1 MLGNGMAWGQ
11 LSHTLAW
18 ALRVSGLE
26 PSTVYC
32 EMNHSATTGA
42 DVYDAAIVRCTNG
55 ALLCVQGVGTVAGEE
70 LTSDADARPT
80 GKQVENRVFGTEGAH
95 AAPRRPCLPD
105 TQGDFRTSPYHY
117 PTPPTP
123 MNPRLHNL
131 LRRRLQIR
139 LRRSQAAAPRRRRRG
154 RRDLRVGGWG
164 AGRLRAGVDARVH

>member
-55 ALLCVQGVGTVAGEE
+55 ALLCVHGVGTVAGEE

-80 GKQVENRVFGTEGAH
+80 GKQVENRVFGTKGAH
-95 AAPRRPCLPD
+95 AAPRRPSLPD
-105 TQGDFRTSPYHY
+105 PQTAPA
-117 PTPPTP
+117 PLP
-123 MNPRLHNL
+123 
-131 LRRRLQIR
+131 
-139 LRRSQAAAPRRRRRG
+139 AAARHRP
-154 RRDLRVGGWG
+154 
-164 AGRLRAGVDARVH
+164 HQ